1 MGHLMYIIS
10 NILQIIIMLFF
21 YNNVGSS
28 KRGFIFTTIVTYIP
42 ICIIYLVGSIC
53 LKLTLGNVWFNIAR
67 NIPLICTAVFLYEGS
82 LMRKLA
88 IYAEEFVVVL
98 IGAAIGNPI
107 TVMVLDVN
115 YSQINRVNLLQT
127 IGTIIY
133 TDILLV
139 ISIIAIV
146 LHNKISKK
154 YNGKIRPLGLMC
166 LMIVAHLIFMCLSLS
181 DKKFVINHLT
191 VIMHLVFQGI
201 IIILS
206 IAQFYSIKKSNQ
218 FLLAEEE
225 LKHLRSEIQHTYDYY
240 MLANEKYDDVSKLR
254 HDINNQINTVKMLIS
269 EGAGNSEAEEIIEQL
284 QSKLSEIRAIQFCA
298 NPIINAVLTTK
309 CHEAGIEKIETDF
322 LLRDCEELPF
332 DNYDV
337 CSLFANLC
345 DNAIEACR
353 NLESSEHRFIEIKSG
368 IKENYFILKVRN
380 STIKS
385 EVNFTDCFFTTSK
398 NESGHGYGLKIV
410 SSIVKKYS
418 GEMNVQSKDGV
429 FTIIT
434 ALKLK

>member
-10 NILQIIIMLFF
+10 NFLQLVILIFF
-21 YNNVGSS
+21 YNNVGSP
-28 KRGFIFTTIVTYIP
+28 KRGFIFTTIVTDIP
-42 ICIIYLVGSIC
+42 LIIIYLVGSIG

-67 NIPLICTAVFLYEGS
+67 NIPLILTAVFLYEGS
-82 LMRKLA
+82 LMRKLTM
-88 IYAEEFVVVL
+88 YAEEFGAVL

-107 TVMVLDVN
+107 TVMVLNVD
-115 YSQINRVNLLQT
+115 YSQINHVNLLQI
-127 IGTIIY
+127 IGTMIY
-133 TDILLV
+133 TDISLV
-139 ISIIAIV
+139 IFIFAIV
-146 LHNKISKK
+146 LHNKVNKN
-154 YNGKIRPLGLMC
+154 YNGKIRSLGLIC
-166 LMIVAHLIFMCLSLS
+166 LMIIAHLIFMCLSIS

-206 IAQFYSIKKSNQ
+206 IAQFYSIKKSNN

-240 MLANEKYDDVSKLR
+240 MLANEKYDYVSKLR

-269 EGAGNSEAEEIIEQL
+269 EGTGNSEVEEIIEQL
-284 QSKLSEIRAIQFCA
+284 QGKLSEIRTVQFCA

-309 CHEAGIEKIETDF
+309 SNEASIDKIETDF
-322 LLRDCEELPF
+322 LLKDCEELPF
-332 DNYDV
+332 DNYDI

-345 DNAIEACR
+345 DNAIEACH

-368 IKENYFILKVRN
+368 IKGNYFILKVRN

-385 EVNFTDCFFTTSK
+385 AVNVTDRFLKTSK

-410 SSIVKKYS
+410 GSIVKKYS
-418 GEMNVQSKDGV
+418 GEMNIQSKDGV
-429 FTIIT
+429 FTIIV